1 MEIPVPSKELKLRR
15 CRLSLMV
22 KMCRFNPSASLPDF
36 LPRSAKTVCKFV
48 PHKYTLHIFQ
58 VYYPT
63 NIEKISEKPMYFNHN
78 IAKIYS

>member
-1 MEIPVPSKELKLRR
+1 MEIPVPCKELELRR

-36 LPRSAKTVCKFV
+36 LPRSAKTVCKFA

-58 VYYPT
+58 VYYLT